1 MPLILA
7 RALHFASLVSLAG
20 SLAFLA
26 LIPAPVEAAGLRRPL
41 LRLAWASLAV
51 ALLSGVLWLLLEGES
66 MSGRPLATVLA
77 QGIVAV
83 VLERTQFGHDW
94 LARGATALLLVP
106 ALAAARRRPA
116 LWLALAASAAMLG
129 GLAWAGHAGGTPGEE
144 GALHLVSDVLH
155 LLAAGLWLG
164 GLVPLALLFARAL
177 AQPALLDA
185 ARAGTRRFSLLG
197 MISVGTLLATGTV
210 NSWILVGTV
219 PGLIGT
225 PYGQLL
231 LLKIAAFAAMATLA
245 AINRQRL
252 TPALHRTAAPLAAL
266 RRLRRNALIEV
277 ALGLF
282 VLGIVGALGILPPG
296 MHSEPV
302 WPLPFLLDT
311 GRLTLGAAAALL
323 VVLTAIGLAAFAS
336 GALQRRWVTS
346 MLGLTATLG
355 FGWLLVRPMVE
366 PAYPTS
372 FAASPVAYDTSS
384 ITRGAQIYAANCAL
398 CHGVDGRGD
407 GPAAA
412 SLPRKPANLTAAHL
426 LTHRLGDL
434 FWWISHGRNQA
445 MPAFA
450 DSLSA
455 QQRWDAVNFIRARAF
470 AAQPDALAPEV
481 RAHPAPLA
489 PDFVFER
496 GAKQGSLYRTLAG
509 APVLLV
515 LYRLPAALPRL
526 KQLAA
531 EEPELAEDGVRL
543 LALPLEPAAT
553 DGETAPKLPDFAASS
568 DAATLSAYGLFT
580 GPGEP
585 ADVELLI
592 DRATYI
598 RARWRADAPPLPS
611 EATLLTQLAR
621 IQRLPLAP
629 PAMPMNMRM

>member
-51 ALLSGVLWLLLEGES
+51 ALLSGALWLLLEGES

-83 VLERTQFGHDW
+83 VLERTRFGHDW
-94 LARGATALLLVP
+94 LARGAAALVLVP
-106 ALAAARRRPA
+106 ALAAERRRPA

-129 GLAWAGHAGGTPGEE
+129 GLAWAGHAEGTPGEE
-144 GALHLVSDVLH
+144 GALHLVSD
-155 LLAAGLWLG
+155 
-164 GLVPLALLFARAL
+164 VPLALLFARAL

-197 MISVGTLLATGTV
+197 MISVGTLLATGIV

-225 PYGQLL
+225 SYGQLL
-231 LLKIAAFAAMATLA
+231 LLKIASFTAMATLA

-266 RRLRRNALIEV
+266 RQLRRNALIEV

-282 VLGIVGALGILPPG
+282 VLAIVGALGILPPG

-311 GRLTLGAAAALL
+311 SRLALGGATTLL

-336 GALQRRWVTS
+336 GALQRRWLTA

-384 ITRGAQIYAANCAL
+384 IARGAQIYAANCAL

-412 SLPRKPANLTAAHL
+412 NLPRKPATLTAAHL
-426 LTHRLGDL
+426 LTHRVGDL
-434 FWWISHGRNQA
+434 FWWISHGRSQA

-450 DSLSA
+450 DILSA

-470 AAQPDALAPEV
+470 AAQPDTLAPEV

-496 GAKQGSLYRTLAG
+496 GNNQGSLYQTLAG

-543 LALPLEPAAT
+543 LALPLDPAAT
-553 DGETAPKLPDFAASS
+553 DGEAAPKLPDFAASS

-580 GPGEP
+580 GPGKP
-585 ADVELLI
+585 ADIELLI

-621 IQRLPLAP
+621 IQRLPLAA
-629 PAMPMNMRM
+629 PAMPMNMPM